1 MSFER
6 GKEKPE
12 EREKFEVFVRIS
24 WREEIVNI
32 DNFIKNNIK
41 FHRMQ
46 KDAGDVGVGDGV
58 KKEVRVNNLWWW
70 PGIMG
75 LL

>member
-1 MSFER
+1 
-6 GKEKPE
+6 
-12 EREKFEVFVRIS
+12 
-24 WREEIVNI
+24 
-32 DNFIKNNIK
+32 
-41 FHRMQ
+41 MQ
-46 KDAGDVGVGDGV
+46 KDAGDVGVEDGV